1 MVIKVIKLYLD
12 CDGVILNTIDTVKEL
27 MIKDGIEPKD
37 ELIVHD
43 YFISKIDWNILIKEA
58 GILKDALNKIKF
70 LLSLGIYDA
79 RILTTIT
86 CLMEP
91 SCKINYFNKNLPGI
105 EVITVPWG
113 VRKDNVV
120 DARNSI
126 LVDDSKNNILNW
138 RLAGGLGLHYVNE
151 NPNYN
156 LMEISD
162 LLSIVRFNGEI
173 EDRNVKRLIR

>member
-1 MVIKVIKLYLD
+1 MVIEVIRLYLD
-12 CDGVILNTIDTVKEL
+12 CDGVILNTIDKVKEL

-43 YFISKIDWNILIKEA
+43 YFVSKIDWNVLIKEA

-70 LLSLGIYDA
+70 LFSLGIYDTK
-79 RILTTIT
+79 ILTTIT
-86 CLMEP
+86 CMIEP
-91 SCKINYFNKNLPGI
+91 ECKIRYFNEHLPRI

-113 VRKDNVV
+113 VRKDSVV

-138 RLAGGLGLHYVNE
+138 RCICL
-151 NPNYN
+151 
-156 LMEISD
+156 
-162 LLSIVRFNGEI
+162 
-173 EDRNVKRLIR
+173 VKQKKCFSM